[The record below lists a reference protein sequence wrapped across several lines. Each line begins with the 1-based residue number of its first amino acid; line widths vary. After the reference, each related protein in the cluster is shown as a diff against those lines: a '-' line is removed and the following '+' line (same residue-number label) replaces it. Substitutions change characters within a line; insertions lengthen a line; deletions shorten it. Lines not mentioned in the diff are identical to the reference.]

1 MQSTHVFLSGHLSF
15 NERKFKTGMEIQ
27 HSSGI
32 YAPLHFL
39 PHELQKAVM
48 CEFRKC
54 CIVNILS
61 QYVKLETLNMQ
72 KELKDILSGSRL

>member
-72 KELKDILSGSRL
+72 NELKDTLYGSRL

>member
-1 MQSTHVFLSGHLSF
+1 
-15 NERKFKTGMEIQ
+15 MEIQ

-39 PHELQKAVM
+39 PHELQKAEM

-54 CIVNILS
+54 YIVNILS
-61 QYVKLETLNMQ
+61 QYVKLEKLNMQ
-72 KELKDILSGSRL
+72 NELKDILSGIQQ